1 MKKSLLSI
9 VAAASLMLA
18 SCDYNA
24 NNFPG
29 LGGDGISDVK
39 VMNYTM
45 TADDYAAVANN
56 ATNKKLASANETSAA
71 LAAVKTQNA
80 FSVDAPASLYAP
92 AFLDAKW
99 PTADNGSAVKLTYNM
114 QQSLPAYLLALNAG
128 KAYTV
133 SATDYEGVW
142 GESGKKYFTSSTS
155 PEANIPAILAEQF
168 DDAANGDVV
177 MVSYSMADQEVSANS
192 GLDEQF
198 EQFTST
204 VNRAEVDGWHNVCTS
219 GTYYWQGRNY
229 SSNGYLQNS
238 AYNHP
243 GGALDCYMISPA
255 VRIEAGME
263 LSFDMCY
270 RYYAEAGGRL
280 SVLISTNF
288 QESNDSA
295 TLVTNVNNATWTDLT
310 SHFNFAIPAA
320 GGSNNLA
327 SAGSYSLSAYAG
339 QNVHIAFRYVGDADG
354 ATTTVQFDNVQVKN
368 TSAPVTATT
377 PVNALYAFNG
387 STWAPYTAKTVLTL
401 QKSDFASMGSN
412 YDNFSASMSAD
423 HYLPIFLAGKYPYAS
438 EGTTVIVAYKYFA
451 NSETSVAADEYVF
464 QSGSWVKNTAM
475 EVVTD
480 QFVKNNGVWVYDPSV
495 VIALSPIRNDA
506 TIMAYYQAA
515 VDWVWEN
522 VDVPAGCTNKGE
534 GYVTSYGNNDY
545 YSGCSAYYNNVDI
558 RPAKAREQIAS
569 AYEGMT
575 DEEVTALMEQRLIE
589 VMGHALEA
597 LHPDAAPIDGMD
609 VTFTIKVPIYRGTN
623 VTECTHQMIFKVVG
637 PGQFEYVPDSFQP
650 LQ

>member
-9 VAAASLMLA
+9 VAAASLVLA

-29 LGGDGISDVK
+29 LNGGGITDLK
-39 VMNYTM
+39 TINYTM
-45 TADDYAAVANN
+45 TAEDYAAVSSNN
-56 ATNKKLASANETSAA
+56 TNKKLATANEASGA

-80 FSVDAPASLYAP
+80 FSVDAPASIYAP
-92 AFLDAKW
+92 AFLAAKW
-99 PTADNGSAVKLTYNM
+99 PTADDGSAVKLTYNM
-114 QQSLPAYLLALNAG
+114 QQSLPAYLQALNAG
-128 KAYTV
+128 KVYTV
-133 SATDYEGVW
+133 AAADYETAW
-142 GESGKKYFTSSTS
+142 GESGKKYFTTTTT
-155 PEANIPAILAEQF
+155 PEANIPAILATQF

-177 MVSYSMADQEVSANS
+177 MVSYAMAEDSEDAG

-198 EQFTST
+198 DQFTST
-204 VNRAEVDGWHNVCTS
+204 VNNAQVDGWFNVCTE
-219 GTYYWQGRNY
+219 GTYFWQGRTY
-229 SSNGYLQNS
+229 SNNGYLQNS

-243 GGALDCYMISPA
+243 GGELDCYMITPA
-255 VRIEAGME
+255 VRIQSGMA
-263 LSFDMCY
+263 LSFDMAY
-270 RYYAEAGGRL
+270 RYYRAAGGHL
-280 SVLISTNF
+280 TVLVSTNF
-288 QESNDSA
+288 QEATDSA
-295 TLVTNVNNATWTDLT
+295 TLANNVKTATWTDIT
-310 SHFNFAIPAA
+310 SHFTFAIPAEN
-320 GGSNNLA
+320 GSNNLA
-327 SAGSYSLSAYAG
+327 AAGSYDLSSYAG
-339 QNVHIAFRYVGDADG
+339 STIHVAFRYHGDADG
-354 ATTTVQFDNVQVKN
+354 ETTTVQFDNVQIKN
-368 TSAPVTATT
+368 VNAAVTATT

-401 QKSDFASMGSN
+401 QKSDFATMGSN

-423 HYLPIFLAGKYPYAS
+423 HYLPIFLSGKYPYAT
-438 EGTTVIVAYKYFA
+438 EGTTVIVAYKYYA
-451 NSETSVAADEYVF
+451 NNETSLAASEYVYT
-464 QSGSWVKNTAM
+464 SGSWVKNTAM

-495 VIALSPIRNDA
+495 VIALSPIRNDE

-569 AYEGMT
+569 AYEGMS
-575 DEEVTALMEQRLIE
+575 DDEVTALMEQRLIE

-597 LHPDAAPIDGMD
+597 LHADAAPVDGVD
-609 VTFTIKVPIYRGTN
+609 VTFTVKVPIYRGTN
-623 VTECTHQMIFKVVG
+623 VTACTHQMIFKVVG
-637 PGQFEYVPDSFQP
+637 QGEFEYVPDSFQP